1 MFAADAPLDMLG
13 LQVEARLT
21 LSGTVRR
28 KPMRRH
34 LIPLALLLTL
44 TIGCGGSGMPVSST
58 GISGAYEF
66 VVTSNIT
73 GGTTLVEANLA
84 AGGSASGPTKVQILT
99 QENKAWYLNGVCF
112 GATPG
117 QNGVSSNISGSNIA
131 VTFNEGGNTFT
142 GQGTLVGN
150 MVSGNY
156 TVNNSKCPDL
166 IGVPGFV
173 PAGYDS
179 GGFTG
184 SPVPALSGSF
194 SGTLT
199 LPDGADNAVLTLTEA
214 GNRDLT
220 VSAVLS
226 GPTDNGT
233 FAFSGT
239 AVGNVMLVSGTIN
252 GNTLSLFGYFDSA
265 GTYTGIANSLL
276 VFNYGTQVNA
286 GLLLKQ

>member
-1 MFAADAPLDMLG
+1 
-13 LQVEARLT
+13 
-21 LSGTVRR
+21 
-28 KPMRRH
+28 
-34 LIPLALLLTL
+34 
-44 TIGCGGSGMPVSST
+44 MPVSST

-73 GGTTLVEANLA
+73 GSTMLVEANLSTD
-84 AGGSASGPTKVQILT
+84 GSASGPTKVQILT

-131 VTFNEGGNTFT
+131 VTFNEGGNSFT

-150 MVSGNY
+150 VVSGNY

-166 IGVPGFV
+166 IGVPGLV
-173 PAGYDS
+173 PPGYDS

-184 SPVPALSGSF
+184 SPVPALAGSF

-199 LPDGADNAVLTLTEA
+199 LPDGADNATLTLTEA
-214 GNRDLT
+214 ANQDLT
-220 VSAVLS
+220 VSAALN
-226 GPTDNGT
+226 GATDNGT
-233 FAFSGT
+233 FTLSGT
-239 AVGNVMLVSGTIN
+239 AVGNVMLVSGSVN
-252 GNTLSLFGYFDSA
+252 GRAISLFGYFD
-265 GTYTGIANSLL
+265 GTGTFTGVANSLL
-276 VFNYGTQVNA
+276 VFNYRTLVNA